1 MEHIELITLA
11 SIAFFASIGHCIGM
25 CGGIVLAYSA
35 SLPAHNPFTPQN
47 SNTLTPM
54 LKTQK
59 GNTHS
64 IFYHI
69 ISSLVHQLPF
79 HLLYHCGKITTYCVL
94 GFLVGTLGHIAMP
107 NENIKFS
114 ILLVIGILLV
124 IYGLA
129 IGQFVNL
136 HIRSLKF
143 PFYAHIITFMRSL
156 LTQGTKWR
164 LYILGLCNGLL
175 PCGIVYYFLLTATI
189 AGNGVNGAIVMGIF
203 GLMTIPSLLLLGL
216 VSSSLQ
222 NKRLLFLRL
231 SGATMVGFGLYEMY
245 KASKSLGLLPL
256 F

>member
-1 MEHIELITLA
+1 
-11 SIAFFASIGHCIGM
+11 
-25 CGGIVLAYSA
+25 
-35 SLPAHNPFTPQN
+35 
-47 SNTLTPM
+47 
-54 LKTQK
+54 
-59 GNTHS
+59 
-64 IFYHI
+64 
-69 ISSLVHQLPF
+69 
-79 HLLYHCGKITTYCVL
+79 
-94 GFLVGTLGHIAMP
+94 MP

-114 ILLVIGILLV
+114 ILLVIGVLLV
-124 IYGLA
+124 IYGLV

-175 PCGIVYYFLLTATI
+175 PCGIVYYFLLTAAI

-203 GLMTIPSLLLLGL
+203 GIMTIPSLLLLGL
-216 VSSSLQ
+216 ISSSLQ

-245 KASKSLGLLPL
+245 KASKSLGLLP
-256 F
+256 FF